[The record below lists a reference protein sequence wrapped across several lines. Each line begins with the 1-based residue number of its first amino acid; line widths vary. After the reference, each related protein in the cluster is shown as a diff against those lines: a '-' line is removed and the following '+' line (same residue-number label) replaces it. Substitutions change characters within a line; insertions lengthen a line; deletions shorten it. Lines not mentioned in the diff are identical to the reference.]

1 MADLEKAPTADEGTI
16 RKVFGALN
24 KGLVPGTL
32 PYLEHF
38 DATAKQRG
46 LIPSAHLGPF
56 GRIRDTFSS
65 DAQSLM
71 KEQDT
76 LTALGEGMLGKLADM
91 TAKQEFAKQAG
102 PSPEIAAAQYG
113 VPLLPSQRPGPSM
126 PDPRTSDALA
136 TYDSMMRQQ
145 QGADLQQLIP
155 PGSPDR
161 SVIGQ
166 SMKRIGQLM
175 PAASVSPQALM
186 DPTPM
191 PPTETTLRPYQVE
204 QLEDVRAGRGQFE
217 GNQFIPMPLAKLP
230 GSMMS
235 PDQANAALKAFGV
248 EGVQPFTESVPTS
261 FINEMMKQQRGEG
274 QPAIVKEQ
282 TELSRLQ
289 RIPETQRTPSHHAM
303 IQTLQDSINRQTA
316 LNPDND
322 NAWAGALFG
331 PNVTYKNLSTQRPVT
346 AKQSQQWSDLH
357 NITIPPGTS
366 PLAAV
371 KAAQVQT
378 QGQVLGYAGAQAK
391 GEAQLDIP
399 LGPKANDYRKLTP
412 DGRIVQAGPRQ
423 TPRQAG
429 QQNYVDIKGYEDT
442 IERAQTVRVTEDRV
456 RDVQKLGMEIF
467 KADPGILSKGR
478 QIVELSLSS
487 FANAGKKIGYTVDG
501 KPLTL
506 GEGVNLYNG
515 KVKQMLEAVARSVNA
530 VKGAGTE
537 GDIVRQLEGFP
548 QANVDTALT
557 AKAKYD
563 SLLGTFVNSRRALYS
578 TVFGEEAADAFA
590 KQASGGKVKTPD
602 ERMDEIES
610 LLKERLG
617 KS

>member
-1 MADLEKAPTADEGTI
+1 MAKELLKLDDEQRDGLTQWLADPHNLNPHDAFRAMQIAPGLGSHPERSELELSPLDHLAQRFGYITDRTKKAEALSMAQETLLPFVQKAIGQKIQMKLLQQMAPTYGQAQERGVSIPAPMQEQMMTFPGSAELPGHLDPSLLPESNPGLTMGFTPSTATSPGIPIRERPSYPSTEMPLQQANPGAKLSPQDLQLYENVIGGHGVMDEG
-16 RKVFGALN
+16 KY
-24 KGLVPGTL
+24 VPM
-32 PYLEHF
+32 
-38 DATAKQRG
+38 Q
-46 LIPSAHLGPF
+46 
-56 GRIRDTFSS
+56 
-65 DAQSLM
+65 
-71 KEQDT
+71 
-76 LTALGEGMLGKLADM
+76 
-91 TAKQEFAKQAG
+91 
-102 PSPEIAAAQYG
+102 
-113 VPLLPSQRPGPSM
+113 
-126 PDPRTSDALA
+126 
-136 TYDSMMRQQ
+136 
-145 QGADLQQLIP
+145 
-155 PGSPDR
+155 
-161 SVIGQ
+161 
-166 SMKRIGQLM
+166 
-175 PAASVSPQALM
+175 
-186 DPTPM
+186 
-191 PPTETTLRPYQVE
+191 
-204 QLEDVRAGRGQFE
+204 
-217 GNQFIPMPLAKLP
+217 LAKLP
-230 GSMMS
+230 GSHMS
-235 PDQANAALKAFGV
+235 ATEANAALKAFGV
-248 EGVQPFTESVPTS
+248 EGVQPFTEPVPTS

-274 QPAIVKEQ
+274 QPAIIKEQ

-289 RIPETQRTPSHHAM
+289 RMPDEQRTPSHQAM

-331 PNVTYKNLSTQRPVT
+331 PNVTYKNLSKQRPVT
-346 AKQSQQWSDLH
+346 PAQSQQWRELH
-357 NITIPPGTS
+357 SITIPPGTS
-366 PLAAV
+366 SLAAV

-456 RDVQKLGMEIF
+456 RDVQKLGMDIF
-467 KADPGILSKGR
+467 KADPGILSKGK

-548 QANVDTALT
+548 QANVDTAAT

-578 TVFGEEAADAFA
+578 TVFGEEAADVFA
-590 KQASGGKVKTPD
+590 KQASGGKTKTPD
-602 ERMDEIES
+602 ERMDEIET
-610 LLKERLG
+610 LLKQRLG